1 MTTPIALQLY
11 TLRDAMVN
19 DLAGVMEK
27 IAEIGFMGVET
38 AYMPEG
44 ITPVQIAQQARAN
57 GLAIPA
63 AHCEIPLGEKQ
74 QMVLEWMA
82 TFECDTCIWHGWPRH
97 EDYGSADGVK
107 RLAELYNRANA
118 VAQANGLSFGIHNHW
133 WEVEPVGGTYAY
145 RILAAE
151 MDESIF
157 FDVDTYWAKT
167 GGLDPAAVLR
177 ELGNRVP
184 FLHIKD
190 GPATPDG
197 DMVAVGQGVM
207 DFPAVFAAA
216 QRPEWVVVELDR
228 CATDMMTAVQE
239 SFNYLTNND
248 FAKGKS

>member
-1 MTTPIALQLY
+1 MAAPIALQLY
-11 TLRDAMVN
+11 TLREAMVN

-44 ITPVQIAQQARAN
+44 ITPAQIAQLAKAN
-57 GLAIPA
+57 GLSIPA
-63 AHCEIPLGEKQ
+63 AHCEIPLGENQ
-74 QMVLEWMA
+74 QRVLEWMA

-97 EDYGSADGVK
+97 EDYGSMDGVK

-118 VAQANGLSFGIHNHW
+118 VAQANGLRFGLHNHW

-151 MDESIF
+151 MEESIF
-157 FDVDTYWAKT
+157 FEVDTYWAKT
-167 GGLDPAAVLR
+167 GGLDPAAVLQ
-177 ELGNRVP
+177 ELGDRVP

-216 QRPEWVVVELDR
+216 HKPEWAVVELDR
-228 CATDMMTAVQE
+228 CATDMMTAVWE
-239 SFNYLTNND
+239 SYTYLTDNG
-248 FAKGKS
+248 FARGR